1 MYNKHK
7 ENENIEAPSGQER
20 MSEIMATKDF
30 TQLAK
35 DIIAGIG
42 GKENVISITHCV
54 TRVRFI
60 LQDEGKANDD
70 TVKKLNGV
78 LSVVHAGGQYQVV
91 IGATVNEVYAAILKE
106 GNFKDG
112 GEVAAEK
119 QDALVA
125 KAKESKGKDSLL
137 NTLLGTVS
145 AIFSP
150 VLGALVAAGLIKAL
164 LVLLGLLNLVSKES
178 GFYIILTA
186 VGDAPLYFF
195 PVILGWSAAKK
206 FGVKEVYGLVIGCAL
221 VYPTLVSAA
230 GGEAISTLFG
240 GTFLASDVQLTF
252 LGIPVVLR
260 DYSNTVVPIILI
272 VWVTKYI
279 TNWLDKV
286 IPSILKSVFVP
297 FLTLLICVPLGI
309 IVVGPIAM
317 ILQNSISALVQLLIS
332 LNTGIAGL
340 VIGAIWSILVMFG
353 LHWAV
358 IPFFAINIA
367 QYGYDIIN
375 PLIFAGALASMGSLI
390 GVIIREKNADE
401 KSIEIPALVSTF
413 FGVNE
418 PALYGVFIPRKK
430 VMGTCFLSAGIGG
443 MIAGFSGSKLYAF
456 GASGIWG
463 TPCFINPDGIDG
475 GFIGLMAGAAI
486 AFVCGL
492 ASALI
497 IGAKK
502 DGE

>member
-1 MYNKHK
+1 
-7 ENENIEAPSGQER
+7 
-20 MSEIMATKDF
+20 MATKDYS
-30 TQLAK
+30 QLAK

-42 GKENVISITHCV
+42 GKENVISVTHCV
-54 TRVRFI
+54 TRVRFF
-60 LQDEGKANDD
+60 LQDESKANDE
-70 TVKKLNGV
+70 TVKKLKGV
-78 LSVVHAGGQYQVV
+78 LSVVHAGDQYQVV
-91 IGATVNEVYAAILKE
+91 IGAAVNEVYAAVIKE
-106 GNFKDG
+106 GGFKDG
-112 GEVAAEK
+112 GKVAAEK

-125 KAKESKGKDSLL
+125 KAKDAKGKDNLL
-137 NTLLGTVS
+137 NRLLGTVS
-145 AIFSP
+145 AIFAP

-164 LVLLGLLNLVSKES
+164 LVLLTLLNAISTES
-178 GFYIILTA
+178 GLYIILTA

-195 PVILGWSAAKK
+195 PVILGWSAARK
-206 FGVKEVYGLVIGCAL
+206 FGLKEVYGLVIGCAL
-221 VYPTLVSAA
+221 VYPSLVSAA
-230 GGEAISTLFG
+230 GGEAISTLFS

-252 LGIPVVLR
+252 LGVPVVLR

-279 TNWLDKV
+279 SGWLDKV
-286 IPSILKSVFVP
+286 IPSVLKSVFVP

-317 ILQNSISALVQLLIS
+317 ILQNTISAVVQLLIS
-332 LNTGIAGL
+332 LNAGIAGL
-340 VIGAIWSILVMFG
+340 VVGAIWSILVMFG

-390 GVIIREKNADE
+390 GVIIREKDQDE
-401 KSIEIPALVSTF
+401 KSVEIPALVSTF

-430 VMGTCFLSAGIGG
+430 IMGTCFLGAGIGG
-443 MIAGFSGSKLYAF
+443 MIAGFSGAKLYAF

-463 TPCFINPDGIDG
+463 TPCFINPAGVDG
-475 GFIGLMAGAAI
+475 GFIGLMVGAAA
-486 AFVCGL
+486 AFAFSL
-492 ASALI
+492 ITALV
-497 IGAKK
+497 IGAKR
-502 DGE
+502 DDA

>member
-1 MYNKHK
+1 MKTNQ
-7 ENENIEAPSGQER
+7 IEGAPEGPGKD
-20 MSEIMATKDF
+20 EIMATKDYS
-30 TQLAK
+30 QLAK

-42 GKENVISITHCV
+42 GKENVASVTHCV
-54 TRVRFI
+54 TRVRFV
-60 LQDEGKANDD
+60 LQDESRADDD
-70 TVKKLNGV
+70 TVRKLKGV

-91 IGATVNEVYAAILKE
+91 IGAAVNEVYAAVMKE
-106 GNFKDG
+106 GDFKGG
-112 GEVAAEK
+112 GEGAAEK
-119 QDALVA
+119 QDALLE
-125 KAKESKGKDSLL
+125 KAKEAKGKDNPL
-137 NTLLGTVS
+137 NRLLGTVS

-164 LVLLGLLNLVSKES
+164 LVLLSLLNLVSKE
-178 GFYIILTA
+178 GGLYIILTA

-195 PVILGWSAAKK
+195 PVILGWSAARK
-206 FGVKEVYGLVIGCAL
+206 FGVKEIYGLVIGCAL
-221 VYPTLVSAA
+221 VYPSLVAA
-230 GGEAISTLFG
+230 SGAEAISTLFS

-272 VWVTKYI
+272 VWVTRYI
-279 TNWLDKV
+279 SGWLDKV
-286 IPSILKSVFVP
+286 IPSMLKSVFVP

-317 ILQNSISALVQLLIS
+317 ILQNSISALVQFLIS
-332 LNTGIAGL
+332 VNAGIAGL
-340 VIGAIWSILVMFG
+340 VVGAIWSILVMFG

-375 PLIFAGALASMGSLI
+375 PLIFAGALASIGSLI
-390 GVIIREKNADE
+390 GVIIREKDADE

-430 VMGTCFLSAGIGG
+430 IMGTCFLGAGIGG

-463 TPCFINPDGIDG
+463 TPCFINPAGIDG
-475 GFIGLMAGAAI
+475 GFIGLMVGAAA
-486 AFVCGL
+486 AFAFGL
-492 ASALI
+492 VTALA

>member
-1 MYNKHK
+1 
-7 ENENIEAPSGQER
+7 
-20 MSEIMATKDF
+20 MATKDYS
-30 TQLAK
+30 QLAK

-42 GKENVISITHCV
+42 GKENVASVTHCV

-60 LQDEGKANDD
+60 LNDESKANDEN
-70 TVKKLNGV
+70 VKKLKGV

-91 IGATVNEVYAAILKE
+91 IGATVNEVYTAVLKE

-112 GEVAAEK
+112 GEAAAEK

-125 KAKESKGKDSLL
+125 KAKDAKGKDNLL
-137 NTLLGTVS
+137 NRLLGTVS

-150 VLGALVAAGLIKAL
+150 VLGALVAAGLIKAV
-164 LVLLGLLNLVSKES
+164 LVFLTLLNLVSKDG
-178 GFYIILTA
+178 GFYILLSA

-195 PVILGWSAAKK
+195 PVILGWSAARR
-206 FGVKEVYGLVIGCAL
+206 FGLKEIYGLVIGCAL
-221 VYPTLVSAA
+221 VYPTLIASAGA
-230 GGEAISTLFG
+230 EPISTLFG

-252 LGIPVVLR
+252 LGIPVVFR

-279 TNWLDKV
+279 NGWFDKV
-286 IPSILKSVFVP
+286 IPSMLKSVFVP
-297 FLTLLICVPLGI
+297 FLTLLVCVPLGL

-332 LNTGIAGL
+332 LNAGIAGL

-375 PLIFAGALASMGSLI
+375 PLIFSGALASMGSLI
-390 GVIIREKNADE
+390 GVIIREKNNDE

-430 VMGTCFLSAGIGG
+430 IMGTCFLGAGIGG

-463 TPCFINPDGIDG
+463 TPCFINPNGVDG
-475 GFIGLMAGAAI
+475 GFIGLMAGAAA
-486 AFVCGL
+486 AFVFGL
-492 ASALI
+492 VTALI

-502 DGE
+502 DNE